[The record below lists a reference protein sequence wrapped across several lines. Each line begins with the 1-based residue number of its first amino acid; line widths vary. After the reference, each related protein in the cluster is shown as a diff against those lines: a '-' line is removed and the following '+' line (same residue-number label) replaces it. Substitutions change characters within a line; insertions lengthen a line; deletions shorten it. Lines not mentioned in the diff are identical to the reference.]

1 MSAHATVS
9 TEIKSVAVLDRTLKV
24 LGCEASRAAKGCYVA
39 GRTVDGQQFDFP
51 GTYGRVRGV
60 AVLDTGIVHVD
71 SDHRNA
77 LAKFTDRYSAEA
89 VKYQAELSGRS
100 YREGV
105 NALGEVF
112 VEVFT

>member
-9 TEIKSVAVLDRTLKV
+9 TEIKNVAVLDRTCKV
-24 LGCEASRAAKGCYVA
+24 LGLGASRAVTKCYVA
-39 GRTVDGQQFDFP
+39 GRTHDGQQFDFP
-51 GTYGRVRGV
+51 GTYGRAHGV
-60 AVLDTGIVHVD
+60 AELGTGVVHVD
-71 SDHRNA
+71 SDHQGS
-77 LAKFTDRYSAEA
+77 LAKFVDRYSAEA
-89 VKYQAELSGRS
+89 IKYQAEQSGRS